1 MFVEI
6 ISQPQDAQDAQ
17 NEKKAIGVSFFN
29 DNGST
34 LWTCIRAILVF
45 SLVNYNVVNSGLEGE
60 WWCFFSPNY

>member
-6 ISQPQDAQDAQ
+6 ISQPQDAQ

-34 LWTCIRAILVF
+34 L
-45 SLVNYNVVNSGLEGE
+45 
-60 WWCFFSPNY
+60 

>member
-17 NEKKAIGVSFFN
+17 NEKKVIGVSFFN

-34 LWTCIRAILVF
+34 L
-45 SLVNYNVVNSGLEGE
+45 
-60 WWCFFSPNY
+60 